1 MQAARVCL
9 EVGLRKSQ
17 QFSSTQSSQIEKPKS
32 HAQNS
37 SAYWRCLPR
46 WQLGA
51 SLQETDALLFA
62 EHTGYKLVPH
72 NAERPAIRHS
82 NTGIFQSQEAAHL
95 SNER

>member
-1 MQAARVCL
+1 MQAARVDL

-62 EHTGYKLVPH
+62 EHTGYTRVRH
-72 NAERPAIRHS
+72 TGERRAIRHT
-82 NTGIFQSQEAAHL
+82 NTGIFRSEEPARLA
-95 SNER
+95 NER